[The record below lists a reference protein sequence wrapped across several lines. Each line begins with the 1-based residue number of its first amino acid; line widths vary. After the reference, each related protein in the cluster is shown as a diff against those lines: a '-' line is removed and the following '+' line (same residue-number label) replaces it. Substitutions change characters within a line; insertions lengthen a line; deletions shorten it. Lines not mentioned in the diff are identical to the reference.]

1 MIARADR
8 HMDIRKLI
16 PWVFFLILLVSSCKS
31 APRAVLAVRDGKFE
45 LRGEPCHYI
54 GVNYFDGFTRMLDS
68 EKAGGMGYKEGFR
81 ILEEKQ
87 IPFLRF
93 NCGGFYPKD
102 WKLYRENPDEYFRLL
117 DEFVHEAEKRQLGLI
132 PSLFWTFFTIP
143 GLVGEP
149 LSSWGDPESKTHAF
163 MRKYTAE
170 VVGRYKD
177 SPAIW
182 GWEFGNEYGLEADLP
197 AAQKAGLAHWYQP
210 RLGMPDKPGPDDYLT
225 SPMIRTAYREFVK
238 AVRTLDPDRPVFTGD
253 STPRSSA
260 ATLEKTGHW
269 GADLPEM
276 WVKHLIRNN
285 PDPVDTLTIHFYP
298 FHPDAGTGLPGH
310 PLEETLLACLQAGR
324 ESKKPVFVGEFGPGE
339 TPDLA
344 TRKAQF
350 ETILDLL
357 VRNQVGLSA
366 AWVFDY
372 APQPYNSF
380 YPDGENAFMLEAIS
394 EANRKL
400 RQTIPPHP

>member
-1 MIARADR
+1 MS
-8 HMDIRKLI
+8 
-16 PWVFFLILLVSSCKS
+16 PFLRPLLLLVVLLVASCKP
-31 APRAVLAVRDGKFE
+31 APRAPLTVRDGE
-45 LRGEPCHYI
+45 LFLHGAPCHCI
-54 GVNYFDGFTRMLDS
+54 GVNYFDPFLRMLGPK
-68 EKAGGMGYKEGFR
+68 KAGEMDYKEGFR
-81 ILEEKQ
+81 ILEEKK

-102 WKLYRENPDEYFRLL
+102 WKMYRENPEEYFRLL
-117 DEFVHEAEKRQLGLI
+117 DEFVHEAEKRHLGLI

-149 LSSWGDPESKTHAF
+149 LSAWGDPDSQTHAF

-182 GWEFGNEYGLEADLP
+182 GWEFGNEYALEADLP
-197 AAQKAGLAHWYQP
+197 AAQQAGLARWYQP

-225 SPMIRTAYREFVK
+225 SPMIRTAYREFAK
-238 AVRTLDPDRPVFTGD
+238 AVRAIDPVRPVFTGD

-269 GADLPEM
+269 GDDPPELWM
-276 WVKHLIRNN
+276 KQLIRNN

-310 PLEETLLACLQAGR
+310 PLEETLLTCIQAGR
-324 ESKKPVFVGEFGPGE
+324 ESNKPLFIGEFGPGE

-357 VRNQVGLSA
+357 VRNQVELSA

-372 APQPYNSF
+372 SPQPFNTF
-380 YPDGENAFMLEAIS
+380 GPAGENAFMLEAIS

-400 RQTIPPHP
+400 RQTTPHR